1 MKPRDFAELLLL
13 GALWGASFLFM
24 RVAVPEFG
32 PLTLAAVRVTL
43 AALVL
48 LPLAAARGELAAL
61 RRAWRPVAAVGLVNS
76 ALPFW
81 LFNVAALVL
90 GIGLMAILNATAPM
104 WSLVVAWLWFGQ
116 LPTRER
122 LAGLLLGL
130 AGVIALSW
138 SQADLHGGTAGVSPA
153 LGLALC
159 VGATLAY
166 GVGANL
172 ARRRLSSVPPLAV
185 AAGSQAAAS
194 LVLLVPGI
202 AAWPAR
208 WPSAAAWASAGALAL
223 ACTALAYLLYF
234 RLIARAGATSA
245 ISVTLLIP
253 AFAMAWGA
261 LFLGEMPSLPMIG
274 AGALILFG
282 TALSTGLVARRRQVA
297 A

>member
-48 LPLAAARGELAAL
+48 LPLAAARGDLAAL
-61 RRAWRPVAAVGLVNS
+61 RRAWPPVAAVGLVNS

-81 LFNVAALVL
+81 LFNIAALVL

-138 SQADLHGGTAGVSPA
+138 SQADLHAGTAGVSPA

-159 VGATLAY
+159 VGAT
-166 GVGANL
+166 
-172 ARRRLSSVPPLAV
+172 
-185 AAGSQAAAS
+185 
-194 LVLLVPGI
+194 
-202 AAWPAR
+202 
-208 WPSAAAWASAGALAL
+208 L

-282 TALSTGLVARRRQVA
+282 TALSTGLVARRRRVA